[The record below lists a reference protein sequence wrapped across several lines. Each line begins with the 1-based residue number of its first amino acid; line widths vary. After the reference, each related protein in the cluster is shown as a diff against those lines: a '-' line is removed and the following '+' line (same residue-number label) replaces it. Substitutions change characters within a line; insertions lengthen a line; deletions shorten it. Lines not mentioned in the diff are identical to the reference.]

1 MNLVIVGVTT
11 DEIRG
16 PPLTNII
23 FSDMEEGF
31 EPGIVLGYRGVSV
44 TVCPNA
50 ILQYRKKK
58 KYIMR

>member
-1 MNLVIVGVTT
+1 MIVGVTT

-23 FSDMEEGF
+23 FSEMDEGF
-31 EPGIVLGYRGVSV
+31 EPGIGPEYRGVSV

-58 KYIMR
+58 KYILR